1 MTNIEKR
8 MLRGF
13 QRWEVT
19 MPYSFKNRTF
29 GAALA
34 VAFMSGMAFA
44 QAGKPPATDVNQ
56 SIATARKTAE
66 QGDAKAQLRLGNMLR
81 DGEGMQQNFA
91 EAVQWYRKAAD
102 QGDPEAQ
109 TNLGAM
115 YVSGRGVPRD
125 YTEAVRWYRKA
136 ADQGNAAAQSNLWT
150 SYMQGQGVPED
161 HSEAARWLRKAAEQ
175 GLAQAQYNLAIC
187 FYLGDGVPM
196 DRIEAYKWAE
206 LAVEGGEE
214 DGIKIRDMASSGMT
228 PNEVAQAQSR
238 TQEWR
243 VTSGKTAQKFERLES
258 VEETYEQADPD
269 ELHLAFRASLKQ
281 IEMTASGKIAK
292 LDYAIT
298 KFAVGASDIALT
310 TDRVAIDKD
319 DERFGSISTK
329 NLGAFRIS
337 FNSLGNAS
345 LWLKPS
351 QKKELLKLL
360 K

>member
-1 MTNIEKR
+1 
-8 MLRGF
+8 MLKPHLPRGF
-13 QRWEVT
+13 QRWEMTV
-19 MPYSFKNRTF
+19 PYSSKNRTF

-34 VAFMSGMAFA
+34 VAFMSAMAFA
-44 QAGKPPATDVNQ
+44 QTGKPPATDASQN
-56 SIATARKTAE
+56 IATARKIAE

-81 DGEGMQQNFA
+81 DGEGMQRDFA

-125 YTEAVRWYRKA
+125 YSEAVRWYRKA

-187 FYLGDGVPM
+187 FYLGDGVPK

-206 LAVEGGEE
+206 LAVEGGED
-214 DGIKIRDMASSGMT
+214 DGVKIRDMAASGMT
-228 PNEVAQAQSR
+228 SSEIALAQSR
-238 TQEWR
+238 TQDWR
-243 VTSGKTAQKFERLES
+243 VTAGKTAPKFERLES
-258 VEETYEQADPD
+258 ADEAYEQADPS
-269 ELHLAFRASLKQ
+269 ELHLAFRASFKQ
-281 IEMTASGKIAK
+281 IEMAASGKIAK
-292 LDYAIT
+292 LDYTIT
-298 KFAVGASDIALT
+298 KFAVGSVDIELT

-319 DERFGSISTK
+319 DERFGSMSTK
-329 NLGAFRIS
+329 SFGAFRIS
-337 FNSLGNAS
+337 FNSLGDAS

-351 QKKELLKLL
+351 QKKELLRLL